1 MSTGPWSLHV
11 LSEVLAAFTVESPSA
26 LRDVLSRV
34 SEAVDAEVTAIL
46 SDGNYVLCTG
56 LDEDEKN
63 LLHASSAGRP
73 QDLSCRAGAL
83 HLYWTSLGGA
93 EWLVVG
99 RFQEIFSME
108 ERALLRAM
116 GRSIELCSRV
126 LAAVQAERQARQ
138 AEQRAKEVAIRE
150 ATIDQLTGLANRR
163 LVIRYLGERLSLSFL
178 ESNSTA
184 VLYID
189 LDRFKHI
196 NDVYGHRAGDQY
208 LCAVGHALRAFVGP
222 FDLVGRLAGD
232 EFIVITTA
240 SDLAEVCVLAQRILD
255 RFAKPFEVMGRF
267 LLYTV
272 SIGIAIAGES
282 ETPESLMENAD
293 LAMYAAK
300 QQGPGVYVCFDRL
313 MREQRRNKA
322 LIEMEL
328 RAALRAGEIVAYFQ
342 PVVAAVHG
350 GVVGFEALAR
360 WRHPQRGWLEPDH
373 FIPIAEEAGLLRD
386 VDEAV
391 LRDACHSLGQWRSV
405 KRGICPRLSVNIS
418 APSLSDILLAQRVR
432 SVLAESGLEI
442 GSLFL
447 EITETSLVE
456 DVAASVQ
463 NFAELESIGVRLA
476 IDDFG
481 IGYSSLRYL
490 RRFPVEVLKID
501 KSFVWGLGRN
511 RDDEVIVETVIR
523 MAHSMGIKVVAE
535 GVEIQEQ
542 ADFLLGL
549 GCDFLQGYLYGRP
562 APPSRSEALFEQSV
576 ASLLGVGLEMI

>member
-1 MSTGPWSLHV
+1 MNTGPWSLHV

-34 SEAVDAEVTAIL
+34 SEAVDAEVTAIFA
-46 SDGNYVLCTG
+46 DDDYILCTG
-56 LDEDEKN
+56 LDEVEKQ
-63 LLHASSAGRP
+63 LLRTSCTVRP
-73 QDLSCRAGAL
+73 HDLSCRSGLL
-83 HLYWTSLGGA
+83 HLYWSSLGGV

-99 RFQEIFSME
+99 RFSEIFSME

-126 LAAVQAERQARQ
+126 LAAVQAERTARQ
-138 AEQRAKEVAIRE
+138 AERQAKEVAIRE

-163 LVIRYLGERLSLSFL
+163 LVIRYLAERLSLPSIAGKF
-178 ESNSTA
+178 TA
-184 VLYID
+184 ILYID

-196 NDVYGHRAGDQY
+196 NDVYGHRTGDQY
-208 LCAVGHALRAFVGP
+208 LCAVGQALRAFVAP
-222 FDLVGRLAGD
+222 SDLVGRLAGD

-240 SDLAEVCVLAQRILD
+240 SDLSEVRTLARRILE
-255 RFAKPFEVMGRF
+255 RFENPFEVMGRY

-272 SIGIAIAGES
+272 SIGIAMAEDS
-282 ETPESLMENAD
+282 ETPERFMENAD

-300 QQGPGVYVCFDRL
+300 QKGPGVYVCFDRS
-313 MREQRRNKA
+313 MREQRREKA

-328 RAALRAGEIVAYFQ
+328 RAALRAGEIIAYFQ

-405 KRGICPRLSVNIS
+405 QRGICPRLSVNIS
-418 APSLSDILLAQRVR
+418 APSLSDILLTQRVR
-432 SVLAESGLEI
+432 CVLAESGLES
-442 GSLFL
+442 GCLFL

-463 NFAELESIGVRLA
+463 NFAELEKIGVRLA

-490 RRFPVEVLKID
+490 RRFPVEILKID
-501 KSFVWGLGRN
+501 RSFVWGLGRN
-511 RDDEVIVETVIR
+511 RDDEVIVEAVIR

-535 GVEIQEQ
+535 GVEIHEQ

-562 APPSRSEALFEQSV
+562 ASPSRSEELFEQSV